1 VRRCARWLAEAW
13 KSTGSVLHGAVEFA
27 ILGPIEAVRDGHPVA
42 LGGPKQ
48 RAVLAMLV
56 LAGNEAI
63 SRDRLIDGVWGERP
77 AASAR
82 L

>member
-1 VRRCARWLAEAW
+1 VRAVACRSLEIDWKRVYMGRWSSRSSA
-13 KSTGSVLHGAVEFA
+13 
-27 ILGPIEAVRDGHPVA
+27 PEAVRDGHPVA

-56 LAGNEAI
+56 LAGNEPI